1 MGRLVENCLNILY
14 NIYKENIMN
23 YFDKAKDDFKAK
35 LRSIFGD
42 DVQKKLNES
51 LDSDKR
57 EFNFTGEVDYTVKVE
72 NDGEYDEYYVYDN
85 TGKIVEIFTD
95 DMVDQDGIL
104 TSGIRKSIRDQYI
117 SEEKPEDEA
126 KEELEDESED
136 VDGSEESEEDT
147 EEVESDEP
155 EETEESDDKLEGEED
170 EDEDEKEDDTELEGE
185 PVA

>member
-1 MGRLVENCLNILY
+1 
-14 NIYKENIMN
+14 MN
-23 YFDKAKDDFKAK
+23 YFDKAKEDFKEK

-42 DVQKKLNES
+42 GVQKKLNES
-51 LDSDKR
+51 LHSDKR

-72 NDGEYDEYYVYDN
+72 NDGDYDEYYVYDN

-95 DMVDQDGIL
+95 DMVEQDGIL

-117 SEEKPEDEA
+117 SEEKPEEEA
-126 KEELEDESED
+126 KEELEDDSED
-136 VDGSEESEEDT
+136 VDGSEDPEDSEETT

-155 EETEESDDKLEGEED
+155 EETEESDDKLDGEVV
-170 EDEDEKEDDTELEGE
+170 DEKEDDTELEGD